1 MLFSIII
8 VGCKSWGN
16 YCWIILYLC
25 SMYRCFDFCLGLKFF
40 MLKYLETILFTLQK
54 YSGSCVCCVTNYP
67 FSILKQYKVCFNGQE
82 SRYDLLEV
90 SVLRSYKSVI
100 KDMLVRAVV
109 SSEVWVRK
117 DPFPSS
123 YGYWQNSVFKEYHSA
138 CCWLEVTFNC

>member
-1 MLFSIII
+1 MVLSPEEIIAGLFYTC
-8 VGCKSWGN
+8 VQCTGV
-16 YCWIILYLC
+16 LT
-25 SMYRCFDFCLGLKFF
+25 LGLKFF

-109 SSEVWVRK
+109 SSEV
-117 DPFPSS
+117 
-123 YGYWQNSVFKEYHSA
+123 
-138 CCWLEVTFNC
+138 